1 MKKIT
6 YYCDKC
12 LQKLDG
18 TRHKLIAK
26 DATGRGTKYGVL
38 LEELDLCEDCMAKLT
53 LDVLETMRT
62 DGLTEKDTEVKGMD
76 EETKTVGEEPEEVDK
91 EPEKI
96 DEEPEEVDKEPEK
109 IDEEPKEETKEE
121 TKEEPEENKTV
132 SCSKVIKSCRYAD
145 KVGGRLHCGYIN
157 IAGHSRGCNPEQC
170 NKYERAIRKRGPKKK
185 AVSGENVGAE
195 MA

>member
-18 TRHKLIAK
+18 TRHKLTAK
-26 DATGRGTKYGVL
+26 DTTGRGTKYGVL

-62 DGLTEKDTEVKGMD
+62 DGPAEKDTGEKKMD
-76 EETKTVGEEPEEVDK
+76 EETKEV
-91 EPEKI
+91 
-96 DEEPEEVDKEPEK
+96 
-109 IDEEPKEETKEE
+109 DEEPKEVGEEPKEE
-121 TKEEPEENKTV
+121 AKEEPEERKTV

-145 KVGGRLHCGYIN
+145 KVDGRLHCGYIN
-157 IAGHSRGCNPEQC
+157 IAGHSRGCDPEQC
-170 NKYERAIRKRGPKKK
+170 DKYERAIRKRGPKKK

>member
-12 LQKLDG
+12 LEKLEG
-18 TRHKLIAK
+18 TRHKLTAK

-53 LDVLETMRT
+53 LDVLEDMKT
-62 DGLTEKDTEVKGMD
+62 DGSAEKGTEEEKMD
-76 EETKTVGEEPEEVDK
+76 EETKAVDE

-96 DEEPEEVDKEPEK
+96 DDEP
-109 IDEEPKEETKEE
+109 KEE
-121 TKEEPEENKTV
+121 TKEEPEESKTA

-145 KVGGRLHCGYIN
+145 KVDGRLHCGYIN
-157 IAGHSRGCNPEQC
+157 IAGHSRGCDPEQC
-170 NKYERAIRKRGPKKK
+170 DKYEKVVRKRGQKKK

>member
-18 TRHKLIAK
+18 TRHKLTAK
-26 DATGRGTKYGVL
+26 DTTGRGTKYGVL

-62 DGLTEKDTEVKGMD
+62 DGPAEKDTGEKKMD
-76 EETKTVGEEPEEVDK
+76 EETKTV
-91 EPEKI
+91 

-109 IDEEPKEETKEE
+109 IDEEPKEGTKEE
-121 TKEEPEENKTV
+121 PKEEPEENKTV

-145 KVGGRLHCGYIN
+145 KVDGRLHCGYIN
-157 IAGHSRGCNPEQC
+157 IAGHSRGCGPEQC
-170 NKYERAIRKRGPKKK
+170 DKYEKAIRKRGPKKK